1 VPVADRHSLLP
12 ETCRYVFARPFSA
25 AAGLV
30 PISAAVLAH
39 SLSRGRIVGIPET
52 DQLPAG
58 RLCLTLAQAGRNLDR
73 SVGAYRFRRERLRLG
88 GMPGVHT
95 TRNRR
100 GTKTTA
106 NTQYAYAA

>member
-1 VPVADRHSLLP
+1 MRRTAFPVN
-12 ETCRYVFARPFSA
+12 ARAP
-25 AAGLV
+25 
-30 PISAAVLAH
+30 
-39 SLSRGRIVGIPET
+39 
-52 DQLPAG
+52 PA
-58 RLCLTLAQAGRNLDR
+58 LTWPTPRFNLEF

>member
-1 VPVADRHSLLP
+1 MRRKAFPLNARALLALTCLAP
-12 ETCRYVFARPFSA
+12 E
-25 AAGLV
+25 L
-30 PISAAVLAH
+30 
-39 SLSRGRIVGIPET
+39 
-52 DQLPAG
+52 
-58 RLCLTLAQAGRNLDR
+58 NLEF

>member
-1 VPVADRHSLLP
+1 MYPSNSSHA
-12 ETCRYVFARPFSA
+12 
-25 AAGLV
+25 
-30 PISAAVLAH
+30 
-39 SLSRGRIVGIPET
+39 
-52 DQLPAG
+52 PA
-58 RLCLTLAQAGRNLDR
+58 LTPPTPQRNLKE
-73 SVGAYRFRRERLRLG
+73 SVGAYRFRRERSRLG

>member
-1 VPVADRHSLLP
+1 MRRKAWAKSACVLP
-12 ETCRYVFARPFSA
+12 ALTGSK
-25 AAGLV
+25 AGLK
-30 PISAAVLAH
+30 L
-39 SLSRGRIVGIPET
+39 E
-52 DQLPAG
+52 
-58 RLCLTLAQAGRNLDR
+58 C

-100 GTKTTA
+100 GSKTTA

>member
-1 VPVADRHSLLP
+1 MVQANGRVSTAMFLVAR
-12 ETCRYVFARPFSA
+12 ARQESGVKPSVR
-25 AAGLV
+25 GT
-30 PISAAVLAH
+30 
-39 SLSRGRIVGIPET
+39 LSQP
-52 DQLPAG
+52 P
-58 RLCLTLAQAGRNLDR
+58 CLTLARAGRNLNG

-95 TRNRR
+95 TRNRS

>member
-1 VPVADRHSLLP
+1 MRRKA
-12 ETCRYVFARPFSA
+12 FARSA
-25 AAGLV
+25 
-30 PISAAVLAH
+30 
-39 SLSRGRIVGIPET
+39 RG
-52 DQLPAG
+52 LPA
-58 RLCLTLAQAGRNLDR
+58 LTGSTAELKLEC